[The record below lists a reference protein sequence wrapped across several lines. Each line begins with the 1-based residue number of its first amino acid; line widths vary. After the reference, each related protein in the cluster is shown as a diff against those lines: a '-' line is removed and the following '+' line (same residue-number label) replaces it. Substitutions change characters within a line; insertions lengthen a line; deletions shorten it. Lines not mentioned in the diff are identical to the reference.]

1 MLYSIPSGLLLAARP
16 TRGTALRAAPY
27 IGLYE
32 RRLAMRGD
40 QSAAS
45 LAFNCDGVCGG
56 CTGCDV
62 CDSRVLHCI
71 RTSRSQAQKRIVDAP
86 CDPTHLRDG
95 CPYLL
100 DPSPGL
106 WHRAG
111 FDSRTT
117 RFVRL
122 VLHRPFGFRAAHS
135 RRFSPGGRYYQFRPY
150 LGVLLLL

>member
-27 IGLYE
+27 IGVYE
-32 RRLAMRGD
+32 RRLAIRGD

-62 CDSRVLHCI
+62 CDSRVIASEHRVL
-71 RTSRSQAQKRIVDAP
+71 KRRRALWTPRATPPISEMDAP
-86 CDPTHLRDG
+86 I
-95 CPYLL
+95 L

-135 RRFSPGGRYYQFRPY
+135 RRFSSGGRYYQFRPY